1 MKKRI
6 FAQIA
11 ALVVAFTVL
20 SGCGINVG
28 NSGFGSTRTDPQA
41 QTITVSE
48 GEGQVVS
55 LLQTPAAD
63 YVKAMKN
70 VVIKGNDYCFN
81 DEAGKGVEVADF
93 WNKNTNVSQANV
105 VRLKWKATKA
115 PYNVYLA
122 TNSSFDEAHEY
133 FTNANEIIVSNLRMA
148 TTYFWKVKNAS
159 GEENKTSYFSTE
171 DTVRAMETGYVNNVR
186 DLGGRMTSSGKRVKQ
201 GIIYRGAEMNIQSY
215 KDENGG
221 FHAINLRKR
230 ELDTLKN
237 DLKIGTEIDFRTDA
251 ETLSMTESPLGDEVS
266 YYRYPIASYTGM
278 FCKHSNGSDKPEMRD
293 YYQKTLR
300 LLATATEDNAAY
312 FHCWGGADRTGTIGF
327 LINGLLGVSY
337 TDLLIDFEMTT
348 FSNNYRMRRDDP
360 DNYNYFES
368 MVNEL
373 IANYRKSEDET
384 ISTVVERYMRECL
397 KLTEADI
404 TALKTNLIED

>member
-1 MKKRI
+1 M
-6 FAQIA
+6 
-11 ALVVAFTVL
+11 
-20 SGCGINVG
+20 
-28 NSGFGSTRTDPQA
+28 
-41 QTITVSE
+41 
-48 GEGQVVS
+48 
-55 LLQTPAAD
+55 
-63 YVKAMKN
+63 
-70 VVIKGNDYCFN
+70 
-81 DEAGKGVEVADF
+81 
-93 WNKNTNVSQANV
+93 
-105 VRLKWKATKA
+105 
-115 PYNVYLA
+115 
-122 TNSSFDEAHEY
+122 
-133 FTNANEIIVSNLRMA
+133 
-148 TTYFWKVKNAS
+148 
-159 GEENKTSYFSTE
+159 
-171 DTVRAMETGYVNNVR
+171 RAMETGYVNNVR

-300 LLATATEDNAAY
+300 LLAAATEDNAAF

-360 DNYNYFES
+360 DNYNHFES